1 MKLALA
7 LVAVIACKQE
17 PSVLDD
23 MPKPGASARPDPN
36 DIPATIDKIANDV
49 LTESGVPSASVAA
62 VRDGKI
68 IYLHAYGDAR
78 LEPKT
83 AATPQMRY
91 SIGSIS
97 KQLTATAVLLLIED
111 GKIALDDTVGKYVPN
126 LMRGDEITIRQ
137 ILSHTSG
144 YRDYA
149 PQDYMI
155 PEWTRPIAD
164 NTLVEKWAHQP
175 LDFEPGTKWQYS
187 NTNFVIA
194 GMICEKAAGM
204 PLFDFLRQ
212 RVFDKLGM
220 TSVVDVDRGTLAATD
235 PQGYFRRANGP
246 PHPAPVEAAGW
257 KFGAYELGMTAEDLA
272 KWDISMIDK
281 TVLSPALYKVLETE
295 AFLANGVGTGYALGI
310 GVRLSNQRR
319 ELRHGGE
326 ASGFVSENVVLP
338 DDRIAVAVLTNQDA
352 SGAAAEIADKVKDAL
367 VRSMAPSSIESDKR
381 VDKLLADFAHGTL
394 DRSLLTDD
402 ANAYFTQEAIDEYE
416 KAITAAGAFDHAE
429 QRSVGRRG
437 GMTVRR
443 YNAKYANKSLNI
455 SIYETD
461 DGKLEQFL
469 IE

>member
-1 MKLALA
+1 MKLVFGVAALF
-7 LVAVIACKQE
+7 VACSQQ
-17 PSVLDD
+17 PSRLDGIGS
-23 MPKPGASARPDPN
+23 PKPGPDPT
-36 DIPATIDKIANDV
+36 DVPATIDKIANDV
-49 LTESGVPSASVAA
+49 LADTKVPSASLAA

-68 IYLHAYGDAR
+68 IYVHAYGNAR
-78 LEPKT
+78 VGPDVP
-83 AATPQMRY
+83 ATPAMRY
-91 SIGSIS
+91 SIGSVS
-97 KQLTATAVLLLIED
+97 KQLTAVAVLMLVAD
-111 GKIALDDTVGKYVPN
+111 GKLALDDAVGKYVPN
-126 LMRGDEITIRQ
+126 LMRGDDITIRQ

-155 PEWTRPIAD
+155 PAWTRPIAD
-164 NTLVEKWAHQP
+164 NTLVDQWAHQP

-194 GMICEKAAGM
+194 GMICEKVTGT
-204 PLFDFLRQ
+204 PLFDFLKR

-220 TSVVDVDRGTLAATD
+220 TSVVDVDRGTLAASD

-246 PHPAPVEAAGW
+246 LHPAPVEAAGW

-272 KWDISMIDK
+272 TWDISMIDQ
-281 TVLSPALYKVLETE
+281 TILPPALYKQLETE
-295 AFLANGVGTGYALGI
+295 TLLASGAGTRYGLGI
-310 GVRLSNQRR
+310 GIGLSSQRR

-326 ASGFVSENVVLP
+326 ASGFVSENIVLP

-352 SGAAAEIADKVKDAL
+352 SDAAAQIADKVKDAL
-367 VRSMAPSSIESDKR
+367 VRSVAAQSLASDARIK
-381 VDKLLADFAHGTL
+381 VLLTSLAIGIL

-402 ANAYFTQEAIDEYE
+402 ANAYFTPEAIDEY
-416 KAITAAGAFDHAE
+416 KTAIAAAGALDHVE
-429 QRSVGRRG
+429 QLSSGRRG

-443 YNAKYANKSLNI
+443 YTAKYATKSLAI
-455 SIYETD
+455 SVYETD

>member
-1 MKLALA
+1 MKLVPG
-7 LVAVIACKQE
+7 LVALLVACSPQ
-17 PSVLDD
+17 PSRLDELRSS
-23 MPKPGASARPDPN
+23 KARPDPA

-49 LTESGVPSASVAA
+49 LAETKVPSASLAA

-68 IYLHAYGDAR
+68 IYVHAYGNAR
-78 LEPKT
+78 VQPDVP
-83 AATPQMRY
+83 ATPAMRY
-91 SIGSIS
+91 SIGSVS
-97 KQLTATAVLLLIED
+97 KQLTAVAVLMLVAD
-111 GKIALDDTVGKYVPN
+111 GKLALDDVIGKYVPN
-126 LMRGDEITIRQ
+126 LMRGDDITIRE

-155 PEWTRPIAD
+155 PAWTRPIAD
-164 NTLVEKWAHQP
+164 NTLVEQWAHQP

-194 GMICEKAAGM
+194 GMICEKVTGT
-204 PLFDFLRQ
+204 PLFDFLKQ

-246 PHPAPVEAAGW
+246 LHPAPVEAAGW

-272 KWDISMIDK
+272 KWDISIIDQS
-281 TVLSPALYKVLETE
+281 LLPPALYKQLETE
-295 AFLANGVGTGYALGI
+295 TLLANGAGTRYGLGI
-310 GVRLSNQRR
+310 GIGLSNQRR

-326 ASGFVSENVVLP
+326 ASGFVSENIVLP

-352 SGAAAEIADKVKDAL
+352 SDAAAQIADKVKDAL
-367 VRSMAPSSIESDKR
+367 VRSAAAQSLASDARIKS
-381 VDKLLADFAHGTL
+381 LLTGLATGVL
-394 DRSLLTDD
+394 DRALLTDD
-402 ANAYFTQEAIDEYE
+402 ANAYFTPEAIDEY
-416 KAITAAGAFDHAE
+416 KTAIDAAGAFDRVE
-429 QRSVGRRG
+429 QLSSGRRG

-443 YNAKYANKSLNI
+443 YTAKYAAKSLSI
-455 SIYETD
+455 SVYETD

>member
-1 MKLALA
+1 MKLVPG
-7 LVAVIACKQE
+7 LVALLVACSPQ
-17 PSVLDD
+17 PSRLDELRSS
-23 MPKPGASARPDPN
+23 KARPDPA

-49 LTESGVPSASVAA
+49 LAETKVPSASLAA

-68 IYLHAYGDAR
+68 IYVHAYGNAR
-78 LEPKT
+78 VQPDVP
-83 AATPQMRY
+83 ATPAMRY
-91 SIGSIS
+91 SIGSVS
-97 KQLTATAVLLLIED
+97 KQLTAVAVLMLVAD
-111 GKIALDDTVGKYVPN
+111 GKLALDDVIGKYVPN
-126 LMRGDEITIRQ
+126 LMRGDDITIRE

-155 PEWTRPIAD
+155 PAWTRPIAD
-164 NTLVEKWAHQP
+164 NTLVEQWAHQP

-194 GMICEKAAGM
+194 GMICEKVTGT
-204 PLFDFLRQ
+204 PLFDFLKQ

-246 PHPAPVEAAGW
+246 LHPAPVEAAGW

-272 KWDISMIDK
+272 KWDISIIDQ
-281 TVLSPALYKVLETE
+281 TLLPPALYKQLETE
-295 AFLANGVGTGYALGI
+295 TLLANGAGTRYGLGI
-310 GVRLSNQRR
+310 GIGLSNQRR

-326 ASGFVSENVVLP
+326 ASGFVSENIVLP

-352 SGAAAEIADKVKDAL
+352 SDAAAQIADKVKDAL
-367 VRSMAPSSIESDKR
+367 VRSAAAQSLASDARIKS
-381 VDKLLADFAHGTL
+381 LLTGLATGVL
-394 DRSLLTDD
+394 DRALLTDD
-402 ANAYFTQEAIDEYE
+402 ANAYFTPEAIDEY
-416 KAITAAGAFDHAE
+416 KTAIDAAGAFDRVE
-429 QRSVGRRG
+429 QLSSGRRG

-443 YNAKYANKSLNI
+443 YTAKYAAKSLSI
-455 SIYETD
+455 SVYETD

>member
-1 MKLALA
+1 MKLVPG
-7 LVAVIACKQE
+7 LVALLVACSPQ
-17 PSVLDD
+17 PSRLDELRSS
-23 MPKPGASARPDPN
+23 KARPDPA

-49 LTESGVPSASVAA
+49 LAETKVPSASLAA

-68 IYLHAYGDAR
+68 IYVHAYGNAR
-78 LEPKT
+78 VQPDVP
-83 AATPQMRY
+83 ATPAMRY
-91 SIGSIS
+91 SIGSVS
-97 KQLTATAVLLLIED
+97 KQLTAVAVLMLVAD
-111 GKIALDDTVGKYVPN
+111 GKLALDDVIGKYVPN
-126 LMRGDEITIRQ
+126 LMRGNDITIRE

-155 PEWTRPIAD
+155 PAWTRPIAD
-164 NTLVEKWAHQP
+164 NTLVEQWAHQP

-194 GMICEKAAGM
+194 GMICEKVTGT
-204 PLFDFLRQ
+204 PLFDFLKQ

-246 PHPAPVEAAGW
+246 LHPAPVEAAGW

-272 KWDISMIDK
+272 KWDISIIDQ
-281 TVLSPALYKVLETE
+281 TLLPPALYKQLETE
-295 AFLANGVGTGYALGI
+295 TLLANGAGTRYGLGI
-310 GVRLSNQRR
+310 GIGLSNQRR

-326 ASGFVSENVVLP
+326 ASGFVSENIVLP

-352 SGAAAEIADKVKDAL
+352 SDAAAQIADKVKDAL
-367 VRSMAPSSIESDKR
+367 VRSAAAQSLASDARIKS
-381 VDKLLADFAHGTL
+381 LLTGLATGVL
-394 DRSLLTDD
+394 DRALLTDD
-402 ANAYFTQEAIDEYE
+402 ANAYFTPEAIDEY
-416 KAITAAGAFDHAE
+416 KTAIDAAGAFDRVE
-429 QRSVGRRG
+429 QLSSGRRG

-443 YNAKYANKSLNI
+443 YTAKYAAKSLSI
-455 SIYETD
+455 SVYETD

>member
-1 MKLALA
+1 MKLVSAVVALS
-7 LVAVIACKQE
+7 VACSQQ
-17 PSVLDD
+17 PSQLDHLTS
-23 MPKPGASARPDPN
+23 PKAWPDPT
-36 DIPATIDKIANDV
+36 DIPATIDKIATDV
-49 LTESGVPSASVAA
+49 LADTKVPSASLAA

-68 IYLHAYGDAR
+68 IYVHAYGKAR
-78 LEPKT
+78 VQPDVP
-83 AATPQMRY
+83 ATPAMRY
-91 SIGSIS
+91 SIGSVS
-97 KQLTATAVLLLIED
+97 KQLTAVAVLMLVAD
-111 GKIALDDTVGKYVPN
+111 GKLALDDAVGKYVPN

-155 PEWTRPIAD
+155 PAWTRPIAD
-164 NTLVEKWAHQP
+164 DALVAQWAHQP

-194 GMICEKAAGM
+194 GMICEKVTGT
-204 PLFDFLRQ
+204 PLFDFLKR

-246 PHPAPVEAAGW
+246 LHPAPVEAAGW
-257 KFGAYELGMTAEDLA
+257 KAGAYELGMTAEDLA
-272 KWDISMIDK
+272 KWDISIIDQ
-281 TVLSPALYKVLETE
+281 TILPPALYKQLETE
-295 AFLANGVGTGYALGI
+295 TLLANGAGTRYGLGI
-310 GVRLSNQRR
+310 GIGLSNQRR

-326 ASGFVSENVVLP
+326 ASGFVSQNIVLP

-352 SGAAAEIADKVKDAL
+352 SDAAAQIADKVKDAL
-367 VRSMAPSSIESDKR
+367 VRSVAAQSLGSDAR
-381 VDKLLADFAHGTL
+381 VKTLLTGLAAGEL
-394 DRSLLTDD
+394 DRTLLTDD
-402 ANAYFTQEAIDEYE
+402 ANAYFTPEAIDEY
-416 KAITAAGAFDHAE
+416 KTAIEAAGALDRVE
-429 QRSVGRRG
+429 QVSSGRRG

-443 YNAKYANKSLNI
+443 YTAKYTSKSLAI
-455 SIYETD
+455 SVYETD